1 MHLVH
6 KATSATVVL
15 HLVYLGIG
23 SIPLVVV
30 IVEKGIVD
38 YNECYCAAPAV
49 AWLGRAQIWIHVF
62 HTWFWTAWPAAWP
75 AAWSAA
81 CRALCEALR

>member
-1 MHLVH
+1 MWLCVHLAR

-23 SIPLVVV
+23 SIPRVVV

-62 HTWFWTAWPAAWP
+62 SYMVLDSMASSMA
-75 AAWSAA
+75 SSMVSSM
-81 CRALCEALR
+81 